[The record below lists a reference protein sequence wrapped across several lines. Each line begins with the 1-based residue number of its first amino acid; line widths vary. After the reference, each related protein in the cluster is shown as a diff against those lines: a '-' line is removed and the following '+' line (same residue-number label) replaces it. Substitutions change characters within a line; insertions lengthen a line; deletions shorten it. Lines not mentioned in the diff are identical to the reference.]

1 MFTNTTILMEQK
13 TKLRNLMDNCK
24 RDDVLSWDETF
35 MSIAHVVKQ
44 RSKDP
49 STQVGACVVSSDK
62 RILTLGYNGAPN
74 GFDDNEFPWD
84 KTGDELS
91 TKYPYVVHAE
101 RNAILN
107 FRGYLREFNDA
118 TIYVTLFPCN
128 ECAKEIIQTGIKEV
142 VYFKMPDN
150 HKTATE
156 ASIIMFEKTGVKMR
170 EFSSCE

>member
-1 MFTNTTILMEQK
+1 MTDK
-13 TKLRNLMDNCK
+13 RN
-24 RDDVLSWDETF
+24 DVLSWDETF
-35 MSIAHVVKQ
+35 MSIAHVVKK

-49 STQVGACVVSSDK
+49 STQVGACIVSSDK

-74 GFDDNEFPWD
+74 GFDDNEFPWG

-107 FRGYLREFNDA
+107 FRGSLREFNEA
-118 TIYVTLFPCN
+118 TIYITLYPCN

-142 VYFKMPDN
+142 VYFKMPDRV
-150 HKTATE
+150 KSSIK
-156 ASIIMFEKTGVKMR
+156 ASSLMFEKTGVKVR
-170 EFSSCE
+170 QFDEISSK